1 MSQIIHKQ
9 INESSWGDSNGKRW
23 EDYDTI
29 KCPDGQV
36 IDMVKL
42 IDDQHRAKAAL
53 IHLSPIFGGFVGKL
67 RWIYTF
73 RVQTQATDGYN
84 LFINPQFTYNLSLT
98 EKCFVMAHEVMHC
111 LLNHMRRGKGHNPKK
126 SNIAADYEVNISL
139 SDDLG
144 LFKFDTI
151 KNLGA
156 LIDKKYL
163 GWGYEKIYA
172 DNPSSSESDDMDN
185 SDQSKD
191 AEKNQQQNGQG
202 SGSGGDSK
210 QQYSEEYKKGWKQA
224 MEDYKKGKL
233 KF

>member
-1 MSQIIHKQ
+1 MSEIIQ
-9 INESSWGDSNGKRW
+9 NINESNWGDSNGKRW

-53 IHLSPIFGGFVGKL
+53 IHLSPVFGGFVGKL

-111 LLNHMRRGKGHNPKK
+111 LLNHMRRGRGHNPKK

-139 SDDLG
+139 TDEQISKWTK
-144 LFKFDTI
+144 LFDEKS
-151 KNLGA
+151 
-156 LIDKKYL
+156 IDKT
-163 GWGYEKIYA
+163 YEKITKLRLGI
-172 DNPSSSESDDMDN
+172 SQDM
-185 SDQSKD
+185 
-191 AEKNQQQNGQG
+191 E
-202 SGSGGDSK
+202 
-210 QQYSEEYKKGWKQA
+210 
-224 MEDYKKGKL
+224 M
-233 KF
+233 